1 MCVLGK
7 RGEDQ
12 ERGDGGEDRRDMRT
26 EEKEAEN
33 GEGRTGTN
41 RSTGREGKGS
51 KCLWEASWGERVSET
66 S

>member
-12 ERGDGGEDRRDMRT
+12 ESGERGEDGTDRRT

-33 GEGRTGTN
+33 RGTGTN

-51 KCLWEASWGERVSET
+51 ICLWEASWGKRVSEK